1 MRKFMKALQTRITPR
16 NENEKG
22 FTLIELL
29 VVVLIIGILSAVA
42 IPIFLGQQAKARD
55 SAAQSDVTNA
65 KVALLAMITV
75 DPLSF
80 PTGGGTITATTIKG
94 FAPSGNVVMTLSGS
108 ITAFC
113 IQGYNKDSGAS
124 GTAPNYASSDSSGT
138 VAGTCSSTFT
148 VTPTTPP
155 SS

>member
-1 MRKFMKALQTRITPR
+1 MRKFMKAMQMRITPR

-75 DPLSF
+75 DPTTF
-80 PTGGGTITATTIKG
+80 PAVGVVGATTITG
-94 FAPSGNVVMTLSGS
+94 FAPSGKVVMTLSGDL
-108 ITAFC
+108 TKFC
-113 IQGYNKDSGAS
+113 IEGHNTDSGAA
-124 GTAPNYASSDSSGT
+124 TAKNTYATSDSSGT
-138 VAGTCSSTFT
+138 VLGSCTTGTM
-148 VTPTTPP
+148 TPAP
-155 SS
+155 

>member
-1 MRKFMKALQTRITPR
+1 MRKFMKAMQMRITPR

-75 DPLSF
+75 DPTKF
-80 PTGGGTITATTIKG
+80 PTAGDITGATITG
-94 FAPSGNVVMTLSGS
+94 FAPSGKVVMTLQGDLKS
-108 ITAFC
+108 FC
-113 IQGYNKDSGAS
+113 IVGHNKDSGDKPTFATSDAS
-124 GTAPNYASSDSSGT
+124 GTID
-138 VAGTCSSTFT
+138 GTCAADNS
-148 VTPTTPP
+148 VAPTPP
-155 SS
+155 KP